1 MADGFDPRGIWWP
14 NGRAFSQG
22 VIQGPGQVV
31 HVTGQVSWDE
41 HDQVVGPD
49 DVEAQMEKAI
59 DNVRLVLAEVGGVL
73 DDIVSMT
80 IVRSRYFP
88 EGSAPASILVRAA
101 GLVVPELLVER
112 CPRAPSP
119 PTAAPGVLEVTTCL
133 VVPLTKLAKGSTSA
147 VGQYPAS
154 SRRCRGRAG
163 PRPAS

>member
-1 MADGFDPRGIWWP
+1 VADGFDPR
-14 NGRAFSQG
+14 G

-31 HVTGQVSWDE
+31 PVTGQVSWDE

-73 DDIVSMT
+73 DDTLST
-80 IVRSRYFP
+80 NT
-88 EGSAPASILVRAA
+88 ESAHCCA
-101 GLVVPELLVER
+101 
-112 CPRAPSP
+112 
-119 PTAAPGVLEVTTCL
+119 GVLEVSTCV

-147 VGQYPAS
+147 VGRYPAS

-163 PRPAS
+163 PRPAC